1 MKNRTGWKDWI
12 IGKLPLFVFLF
23 CLIQPLLDIAGFW
36 QSRLGVGNAVT
47 MALRMVLLAG
57 SVLLGFLLS
66 DRKRYYFITAAVL
79 LLLTAGHIVACRQ
92 SPNGYREPVTD
103 LVNLVRIYFLPMMTL
118 CFITFLRR
126 NEKVFPAMRK
136 GMLLCILLIALV
148 QLLSTL
154 TKTDPHTY
162 SVDSIGVLGWFL
174 WTNSQSAVLGMLAP
188 IAICWTFVR
197 FKGRILPLVLV
208 TAIAEAALF
217 FLAPRLSFFSM
228 IFCGVGT
235 TAALLLTDRKSWKQ
249 AVLVLLITA
258 LFTAAY
264 PWSPTQKRL
273 SRNAERMYVK
283 QERISEELAQLPTLP
298 SETPTTIVPTD
309 GMEETDA
316 PIETT
321 PKPSKPKPVVD
332 DVKKARLKQLEK
344 IYKQQ
349 SIIWSM
355 VSRFGFDKVYAIYDE
370 TTDAAILSSTRTM
383 KINFCRLLMKE
394 SGTMSHLFGLNLKE
408 MTMER
413 HDKNGELVVV
423 NFDVENDFHGIYFLT
438 GWVGLGLMI
447 LFLLWFGVRALLA
460 VIRRPKQCFNAVMA
474 SFLIAYAV
482 GICHACFTASVLRRN
497 NASVYL
503 ALVLAGLWFLSAKPA
518 DRERPAQEEQQEN
531 Y

>member
-1 MKNRTGWKDWI
+1 MKKRTRLEEWI
-12 IGKLPLFVFLF
+12 CGKLPLFVLLF

-36 QSRLGVGNAVT
+36 QSKLGVGNAVT
-47 MALRMVLLAG
+47 MALRMALLAA

-79 LLLTAGHIVACRQ
+79 LLLTVGHVLACRQ
-92 SPNGYREPVTD
+92 NANGYREPVND
-103 LVNLVRIYFLPMMTL
+103 LINLVRIYFLPMMTI

-126 NEKVFPAMRK
+126 NEKVMPAMRK
-136 GMLLCILLIALV
+136 GMLLCVLLIALV
-148 QLLSTL
+148 QLVSTV

-162 SVDSIGVLGWFL
+162 SVDNIGVLGWFL
-174 WTNSQSAVLGMLAP
+174 WTNSQSAILGMLAP

-197 FKGRILPLVLV
+197 FKGRILPVALV
-208 TAIAEAALF
+208 TVIAEAALYV
-217 FLAPRLSFFSM
+217 LAPRLSFFSM
-228 IFCGVGT
+228 IICGIGT

-273 SRNAERMYVK
+273 SKNSERLEAK
-283 QERISEELAQLPTLP
+283 QERIAEELAHLPTFP
-298 SETPTTIVPTD
+298 PNTETTEEPTGVTEEPT
-309 GMEETDA
+309 GPEETA
-316 PIETT
+316 
-321 PKPSKPKPVVD
+321 SKPVKPVPAP
-332 DVKKARLKQLEK
+332 DVEKARRKQLEK

-355 VSRFGFDKVYAIYDE
+355 VNRFGFDKVYAIYDE
-370 TTDAAILSSTRTM
+370 TTDADILSSTRLM
-383 KINFCRLLMKE
+383 KINYCRLLMQE

-413 HDKNGELVVV
+413 YDKNSVLVTD
-423 NFDVENDFHGIYFLT
+423 NFDVENDFHGVYFLT
-438 GWVGLGLMI
+438 GWVGLGLML
-447 LFLLWFGVRALLA
+447 LFLLWFGIRALLA
-460 VIRRPKQCFNAVMA
+460 VIRRPKQCFNFTMA

-482 GICHACFTASVLRRN
+482 GLGHAYFTASVLRRT

-503 ALVLAGLWFLSAKPA
+503 ALVLAGLWFLSAKPKETA
-518 DRERPAQEEQQEN
+518 RPAQEELQ
-531 Y
+531 